1 MFKKLI
7 VALVALS
14 FCASTAMAGTATL
27 SSVTRT
33 TWGNK
38 RVVMGTMTISGAYGA
53 SGISCAPS
61 KFGLRVVQNV
71 FFMPTVGYT
80 QYNFSWESSYVKVDY
95 AELNTNKPAT
105 TTVATSD
112 TFIVKNKA
120 LTASDAETLLVTVSP
135 LFGAAPYATL
145 VALGSVQGDTEA
157 KKNYNKFTASDDATA
172 CFMNDTITCPQVGV
186 LDASIVN
193 ADTVFFDYN
202 GTDRASRLY
211 YSGTNLGNM
220 GDLYMPFGNGNFIK
234 IAKATNSAITVANAK
249 PLYFVRADADLG
261 ADKLQ
266 CDAQGALDNTNGFMA
281 DSTYTSLPRYRP
293 YPTTMSSTWPITAV
307 VKFIAIGN

>member
-7 VALVALS
+7 AAFVVLVFFAG
-14 FCASTAMAGTATL
+14 TAMAGTATL
-27 SSVTRT
+27 TNVTRT

-38 RVVMGTMTISGAYGA
+38 RIVMGTMTISGAYGA

-61 KFGLRVVQNV
+61 KFGLRVVENV

-80 QYNFSWESSYVKVDY
+80 QFNLSWESSYVKVDY
-95 AELNTNKPAT
+95 AEANTNKPAT
-105 TTVATSD
+105 TTVAAAD
-112 TFIVKNKA
+112 TFKVKNKA
-120 LTASDAETLLVTVSP
+120 LTAADAETLLVTISP
-135 LFGAAPYATL
+135 LFGCGPYATF
-145 VALGSVQGDTEA
+145 VALGAIQGDTEA
-157 KKNYNKFTASDDATA
+157 KKDYNKFFAADSVTGV
-172 CFMNDTITCPQVGV
+172 FVNDTVTCPQVGL

-202 GTDRASRLY
+202 TANRGSRLM
-211 YSGTNLGNM
+211 YSGSNLGNM
-220 GDLYMPFGNGNFIK
+220 GDLYVPFRDGNFIK
-234 IAKATNSAITVANAK
+234 VTKATNSAITVAVAK
-249 PLYFVRADADLG
+249 PLYFVRADANLDD
-261 ADKLQ
+261 DKLQ
-266 CDAQGALDNTNGFMA
+266 CDVAGAIDNSNGFMA